1 MHILKPDIYIK
12 RALDLDMDALW
23 ERGIRGVVLDVDN
36 TLVPHNS
43 MEVTPTAREFV
54 EALKARNFK
63 IIVLSN
69 NHQERVAPL
78 CDELGLPYEYD
89 CLKPKKKFYR
99 LAMEKMGTTPEQT
112 VAIGDQFLTDVW
124 GGNRSGLLTVL
135 VHPIVEANET
145 RFIVLKRKY
154 EKHLYRKFRLEAH
167 QSR

>member
-1 MHILKPDIYIK
+1 MKHILKPDIYIK
-12 RALDLDMDALW
+12 TALELNMDDLW

-43 MEVTPTAREFV
+43 MEVTPSAREFV
-54 EALKARNFK
+54 QRLKDRGFQ

-69 NHQERVAPL
+69 NHEERVAPL
-78 CDELGLPYEYD
+78 AKELGLSYEFD
-89 CLKPKKKFYR
+89 CFKPKKKFYR
-99 LAMEKMGTTPEQT
+99 TAMEKMGTAPEST

-145 RFIVLKRKY
+145 KFIVLKRKY
-154 EKHLYRKFRLEAH
+154 EKHLYKKFRLEEE
-167 QSR
+167 